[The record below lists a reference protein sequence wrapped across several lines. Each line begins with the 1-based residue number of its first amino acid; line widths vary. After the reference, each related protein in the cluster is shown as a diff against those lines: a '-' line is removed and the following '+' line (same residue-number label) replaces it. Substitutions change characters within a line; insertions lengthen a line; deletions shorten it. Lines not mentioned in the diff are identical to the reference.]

1 MTDFPNIIN
10 SKLVTTALDIFWQ
23 DVSLPEVVLDQYNT
37 LIISQEYTDGSAEQA
52 QLQKMMQACKLSN
65 TDYLVIR
72 LRENEQ
78 IAWHKLRD
86 TVHPKVVITLGIP
99 GQQLGVSSNFRMDSI
114 NEFNGCTWIP
124 THSLAEL
131 DKHPEAKKDL
141 WLHALKP
148 VFVDKA

>member
-1 MTDFPNIIN
+1 MSDFPNIIN
-10 SKLVTTALDIFWQ
+10 SKIINTSQ
-23 DVSLPEVVLDQYNT
+23 DVFWLDVQLPSSPSAHYDTV
-37 LIISQEYTDGSAEQA
+37 IISQHFEDGSAEQV
-52 QLQKMMQACKLSN
+52 QLQKMMQACKLSE

-72 LRENEQ
+72 MNEGEQ

-86 TVHPKVVITLGIP
+86 AIQPKVVITLGIP
-99 GQQLGVSSNFRMDSI
+99 TQALGISANLHMDTT

-124 THSLAEL
+124 THSLTEL
-131 DKHPEAKKDL
+131 EKHPEAKKDL